1 MMHNI
6 SKEKHFNTWS
16 PQSPTIMMF
25 LPARFRIGLSAYS
38 YAGNTY
44 ADFPFSGAMKLLE
57 HDHDGRYCA
66 LEAEHNGTVLRL
78 EYFKT
83 DEWTVRGRI
92 KAVKPGEWGLRFWV
106 FVTMGFEGQ
115 GQAAW
120 VNGQAEFKY
129 RSYIFIPRMKDEPV
143 RACLTDDYDYVGR
156 AMVEYGYYAPLKNAA
171 EPHWCA
177 WAYNFE
183 ETPVIEFALAIANDA
198 GLAQAKAG
206 AALAAGEEA
215 LDGLKA
221 SVSRALKMEGRFDR
235 CPEALRDVMA
245 WNNIA
250 DFKNGRTFTSLTRYW
265 IDRKFGGWF
274 VWLDDV
280 FYHALI
286 NAYSGD
292 WQMAQNNILAA
303 LDNVTPADNLA
314 CLMSEFTEWVDRSQ
328 PPIAGFIVLSYYQLT
343 RDKALVKRVFGS
355 LLKAHLWWFDH
366 RDGNGNGVLEYGS
379 SIGGD
384 GHFKRTKLAAKNEA
398 AMDNSPMFDSA
409 EFCPETGAINMEDV
423 ALNSLLA
430 LEGESL
436 AELAAA
442 LGERETA
449 AKLSERAE
457 TFKRRIDAAL
467 WDEERGLYANRRW
480 DGSFVSPSPTSFYPL
495 AAGIP
500 DRDRAARLVKHIFD
514 ESEFWT
520 AAPLPSIWLKDPA
533 VNDDVYWR
541 GRMWPPLN
549 FVTYLGLRRYG
560 FAAEASRLAERCT
573 GVFHKCW
580 TEKRACYENYNTFTG
595 DGDSVDTDSFYG
607 WGALIPLIWVM
618 EHFGVNSWDGFYF
631 GSAEGRALEMDNI
644 KAFDGLY
651 RLSVSDKTKLFKD
664 GALIFEA
671 DGVGRFTRFQHDDHY
686 AAVTAPSADRAM
698 TVRFIGRAPLKIK
711 VDGQDRKIG
720 EHIAVA
726 KGAAAKIEVWS

>member
-1 MMHNI
+1 MYHI
-6 SKEKHFNTWS
+6 SKEKYLNTWS
-16 PQSPTIMMF
+16 SQSPTIMMF
-25 LPARFRIGLSAYS
+25 LPARFRVGLSAYS
-38 YAGNTY
+38 YADNTY
-44 ADFPFSGAMKLLE
+44 TNFPFSGAMKLLE

-83 DEWTVRGRI
+83 DEWTVRGRAKVI
-92 KAVKPGEWGLRFWV
+92 KPGEWGLRFWV
-106 FVTMGFEGQ
+106 FITMGFEGDGEVTRQ
-115 GQAAW
+115 
-120 VNGQAEFKY
+120 NGQTEFKY
-129 RSYIFIPRMKDEPV
+129 RSYIFAPRMKDEAI
-143 RACLTDDYDYVGR
+143 RTCLTDNYDYAGQ
-156 AMVEYGYYAPLKNAA
+156 AMVEHGYYAPLINAA
-171 EPHWCA
+171 EPKWCT
-177 WAYNFE
+177 WAYNLE
-183 ETPVIEFALAIANDA
+183 ETPVIEFALSITNDP
-198 GLAQAKAG
+198 GLAAGKAE
-206 AALAAGEEA
+206 AALAAGDEA
-215 LDGLKA
+215 LGEIKSTAAKA
-221 SVSRALKMEGRFDR
+221 LAMEGRFDR

-250 DFKNGRTFTSLTRYW
+250 DFTNGRTFTSLTRYW

-280 FYHALI
+280 FYHALC

-292 WQMAQNNILAA
+292 WQMAQNNILTA
-303 LDNVTPADNLA
+303 LDNVTPAGSLA
-314 CLMSEFTEWVDRSQ
+314 CLMSELTEWVDRSQ
-328 PPIAGFIVLSYYQLT
+328 PPIAGFIVLNYYQLT
-343 RDKALVKRVFGS
+343 RDKALVRRVFGS
-355 LLKAHLWWFDH
+355 LVKAHMWWFDH
-366 RDGNGNGVLEYGS
+366 RDGNSNGVLEYGS

-384 GHFKRTKLAAKNEA
+384 GHFKRTKLAAKDEA

-409 EFCPETGAINMEDV
+409 KFCPETGTIDMEDV

-442 LGERETA
+442 LGEHDA
-449 AKLSERAE
+449 AKMLIEHTEA
-457 TFKRRIDAAL
+457 FKRRIDARL
-467 WDEERGLYANRRW
+467 WDDERGLYANRHW
-480 DGSFVSPSPTSFYPL
+480 ETGFVSPSPTSFYPL

-500 DRDRAARLVKHIFD
+500 DRDRAARLIKHIFD

-533 VNDDVYWR
+533 VHDDVYWR

-560 FAAEASRLAERCT
+560 FTAEASRLAERCT

-607 WGALIPLIWVM
+607 WGALIPLIWVL

-631 GSAEGRALEMDNI
+631 GSPDGQDLEMNNI
-644 KAFDGLY
+644 KAFNGLY
-651 RLSVSDKTKLFKD
+651 RLSVSDRTTLFKD

-671 DGVGRFTRFQHDDHY
+671 DGVGRFTHFQYDDHY
-686 AAVTAPSADRAM
+686 AAVTVPASGRDV
-698 TVRFIGRAPLKIK
+698 TVRFTGRKPLKIK
-711 VDGQDRKIG
+711 VDGQDRETG
-720 EHIAVA
+720 EDIVIA
-726 KGAAAKIEVWS
+726 KGAAAGIEVWS